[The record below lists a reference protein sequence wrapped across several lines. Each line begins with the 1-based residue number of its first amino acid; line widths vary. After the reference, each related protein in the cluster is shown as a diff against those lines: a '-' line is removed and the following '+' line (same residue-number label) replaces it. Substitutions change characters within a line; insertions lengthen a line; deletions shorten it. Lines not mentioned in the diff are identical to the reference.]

1 MDEREG
7 FISASKLQSAADCN
21 GQYAAE
27 APIPEGPTSEAA
39 ERGNLI
45 HSALYGETVVLND
58 DDLDLYYQLLR
69 KRRAIAEQHFPEG
82 FDEEIREERFYLEG
96 DDRLNGNR
104 FSGKPDFVGRSG
116 SKFLVID
123 YKTGR
128 GNVAESADN
137 LQLRALAVLV
147 AEKFEADVILVAII
161 QAYESPQVVAYTKN
175 DLKDA
180 REEVLNIIE
189 AATDP
194 EAARTPNEVSC
205 KYCKARPT
213 CPEALGTVNEVATIK
228 LGQLIDPADLP
239 RLLDACEVAAKVIA
253 DIKARATK
261 SLQDGI
267 QVEGWKLRN
276 GNKTRLVADH
286 AAFRKGLVDEGL
298 LTPSDL
304 AGLKISPTEAEKLIA
319 KKQGI
324 TPKAARQII
333 DQALGDR
340 IEEKQGAE
348 RLARA

>member
-27 APIPEGPTSEAA
+27 SPIPEGPTSAAA

-69 KRRAIAEQHFPEG
+69 KRRAIVDQHFPDG
-82 FDEEIREERFYLEG
+82 FEEEIREERFYLAG
-96 DDRLNGNR
+96 DDRLKGNR

-116 SKFLVID
+116 NKFLVID

-147 AEKFEADVILVAII
+147 AEKFDADVILVAII

-228 LGQLIDPADLP
+228 LGQLIAPADIP

-253 DIKARATK
+253 DIKGRATQL
-261 SLQDGI
+261 LQSGEEVD
-267 QVEGWKLRN
+267 GWKLRK
-276 GNKTRLVADH
+276 GNKTRLIDDY
-286 AAFRKGLVDEGL
+286 AAFRKGLIAEGL
-298 LTPSDL
+298 LTSSDL
-304 AGLKISPTEAEKLIA
+304 AGLKISTTEAERLIA